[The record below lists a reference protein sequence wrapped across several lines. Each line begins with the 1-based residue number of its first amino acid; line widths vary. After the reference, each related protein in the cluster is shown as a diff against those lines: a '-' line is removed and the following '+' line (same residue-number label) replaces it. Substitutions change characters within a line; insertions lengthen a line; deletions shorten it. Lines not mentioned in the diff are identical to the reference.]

1 MSKELENENRKSENG
16 QPSLDFKE
24 ATSLTIE
31 EAVRKDSDLK
41 AGITENDGVLD
52 KYIKKHRDDILS
64 QKFETTSKDFE
75 SLDTST
81 LDDFIQKQ
89 RQEINDEVL
98 EDNTETLQSSTIFKD
113 STIKENGKSN
123 EEVEPFI
130 QEVDNNFYDPNNEVE
145 LTYVEEVEEKRKKP
159 WWIAILL
166 LFLAALLSIAYWM
179 NYKKTSHVSD
189 TTSSSSSVTKSSST
203 ESDDTEMLS
212 EFNSLYDKFFVDAE
226 KTKLKNS
233 EFDNLPQLEA
243 ILKKM
248 KQNSSSHYKEYKAKY
263 DSLSKQIAA
272 IKSVNDKYESDAIVN
287 GEIVTSSL
295 KDGSNLDDLSSETL
309 NTGNA
314 TLDNLI
320 QSVISSEKGQGT
332 AVVSPI
338 QSIGN
343 EVVGTETTTATESS
357 SSNISAPSAQISTSN
372 QSVES
377 VISQNGSFGLSSA
390 TNLQRTLSRVPYNYN
405 LIADSSNSAW
415 NFNPGVL
422 EKIIQVSHERG
433 YFSGNDYILEPVNII
448 NGNGY
453 YNMFKSDGT
462 YLFSINCKTGYFVGN
477 AAGHADSLDY

>member
-1 MSKELENENRKSENG
+1 
-16 QPSLDFKE
+16 
-24 ATSLTIE
+24 
-31 EAVRKDSDLK
+31 
-41 AGITENDGVLD
+41 
-52 KYIKKHRDDILS
+52 
-64 QKFETTSKDFE
+64 
-75 SLDTST
+75 
-81 LDDFIQKQ
+81 
-89 RQEINDEVL
+89 
-98 EDNTETLQSSTIFKD
+98 
-113 STIKENGKSN
+113 
-123 EEVEPFI
+123 
-130 QEVDNNFYDPNNEVE
+130 
-145 LTYVEEVEEKRKKP
+145 
-159 WWIAILL
+159 
-166 LFLAALLSIAYWM
+166 
-179 NYKKTSHVSD
+179 
-189 TTSSSSSVTKSSST
+189 
-203 ESDDTEMLS
+203 
-212 EFNSLYDKFFVDAE
+212 
-226 KTKLKNS
+226 
-233 EFDNLPQLEA
+233 
-243 ILKKM
+243 M

-272 IKSVNDKYESDAIVN
+272 VKSVNDKYESDAIVN